1 MEPPRIALSR
11 IAESAWRRLPE
22 WIGLVSLLVALA
34 VFVGAWLVQE
44 MIGDAGIFRR
54 LPGQVWI
61 KGHAWLLWRMYN
73 QLGNHGMMVYL
84 AISSL
89 AFTICYVRIVR
100 HILEKSKFE
109 RLLFLST
116 AAAIA
121 AILLGPLSAM
131 TGIF

>member
-1 MEPPRIALSR
+1 
-11 IAESAWRRLPE
+11 
-22 WIGLVSLLVALA
+22 
-34 VFVGAWLVQE
+34 
-44 MIGDAGIFRR
+44 
-54 LPGQVWI
+54 
-61 KGHAWLLWRMYN
+61 
-73 QLGNHGMMVYL
+73 MVYL

-121 AILLGPLSAM
+121 AILLSPLSAM